1 VSQPKLYGFI
11 KKQEGRDLISR
22 ETKSESRQLLLLIK
36 QIPPFFKT
44 NVCFDKTYTRLTS
57 TLSIL

>member
-1 VSQPKLYGFI
+1 MCVYVPQPKLYGFN

-22 ETKSESRQLLLLIK
+22 ETKRESRQLLLLIK

-44 NVCFDKTYTRLTS
+44 NVCLIKLTRG
-57 TLSIL
+57 